1 MTASAARPS
10 PSAHTPDAPRTG
22 VGRWRT
28 RAIFLLLAVLMGLL
42 FVAEL
47 SLGSVAIPLRAIA
60 DLLAGGSAEH
70 RVWQDI
76 VMGFRL
82 PRALNALCSGAALG
96 VAGLLLQTLFRN
108 PLADP
113 FVLGIVHGA
122 RLGCALLVTAAGVAG
137 NAFLLRH
144 GLLGDVGLALASIC
158 GSAAV
163 LGLLALLSRRVGTVT
178 LLIIGLM
185 LGYLAVG
192 LISVSLHFIDETQ
205 ARAFKAW
212 DDASFAGAT
221 WQQLRILVPGIALG
235 LLACAA
241 LVKPLNGL
249 LIGERYAASMGMN
262 VGRVQRGALLATAWL
277 SGLVSAFCGPV
288 AFLGLVAAQIA
299 RALMRSAD
307 HRLLLPAAG
316 GVGAVMG
323 LAADLVL
330 HLPWSRHVFH
340 LNAVIGLVGA
350 PMALYLLYRT
360 RALQQL

>member
-1 MTASAARPS
+1 MSTLDPAVAPPTLSAATR
-10 PSAHTPDAPRTG
+10 DVRAP
-22 VGRWRT
+22 VVY
-28 RAIFLLLAVLMGLL
+28 AVLVCLL
-42 FVAEL
+42 GALFLAEL
-47 SLGSVAIPLRAIA
+47 SLGSVAIPVGAVA
-60 DLLAGGSAEH
+60 DMLLSGSPGPS
-70 RVWQDI
+70 VWRDI
-76 VMGFRL
+76 VIGFRL

-122 RLGCALLVTAAGVAG
+122 RLGSAVLVAFAGLAG
-137 NAFLLRH
+137 NAFLLRF
-144 GLLGDVGLALASIC
+144 GLMGDLGLAVASVA

-163 LGLLALLSRRVGTVT
+163 LALLAALSRRVGTVT
-178 LLIIGLM
+178 LLIVGLM
-185 LGYLAVG
+185 LGYLCVG
-192 LISVSLHFIDETQ
+192 LISVLMHFIDETQ

-221 WQQLRILVPGIALG
+221 WQQLRILLPGIGLG
-235 LLACAA
+235 LLACAF

-249 LIGERYAASMGMN
+249 LLGERYAASMGIP
-262 VGRVQRGALLATAWL
+262 VARVKRLALLATAWL

-288 AFLGLVAAQIA
+288 AFLGLVAAQVA

-307 HRLLLPAAG
+307 HRRLLPAAALL
-316 GVGAVMG
+316 GAVLG

-350 PMALYLLYRT
+350 PLALYLLYRT
-360 RALQQL
+360 RSLHQAE

>member
-1 MTASAARPS
+1 MSTLDPAVAPPTLSAATR
-10 PSAHTPDAPRTG
+10 DVRAP
-22 VGRWRT
+22 VVY
-28 RAIFLLLAVLMGLL
+28 AVLVCLL
-42 FVAEL
+42 GALFLAEL
-47 SLGSVAIPLRAIA
+47 SLGSVAIPVGAVA
-60 DLLAGGSAEH
+60 DMLLSGSPGPS
-70 RVWQDI
+70 VWRDI
-76 VMGFRL
+76 VIGFRL

-122 RLGCALLVTAAGVAG
+122 RLGSAVLVAFAGLAG
-137 NAFLLRH
+137 NAFLLRF
-144 GLLGDVGLALASIC
+144 GLMGDLGLAVASVA

-163 LGLLALLSRRVGTVT
+163 LALLTALSRRVGTVT
-178 LLIIGLM
+178 LLIVGLM
-185 LGYLAVG
+185 LGYLCVG
-192 LISVSLHFIDETQ
+192 LISVLMHFIDETQ

-221 WQQLRILVPGIALG
+221 WQQLRILLPGIGLG
-235 LLACAA
+235 LLACAF

-249 LIGERYAASMGMN
+249 LLGERYAASMGIP
-262 VGRVQRGALLATAWL
+262 VARVKRLALLATAWL

-288 AFLGLVAAQIA
+288 AFLGLVAAQVA

-307 HRLLLPAAG
+307 HRRLLPAAALL
-316 GVGAVMG
+316 GAVLG

-350 PMALYLLYRT
+350 PLALYLLYRT
-360 RALQQL
+360 RSLHQAE

>member
-1 MTASAARPS
+1 MSTLDPAVAPPTPSAATRH
-10 PSAHTPDAPRTG
+10 ARAP
-22 VGRWRT
+22 V
-28 RAIFLLLAVLMGLL
+28 AYAVLVCLL
-42 FVAEL
+42 GALFLAEL
-47 SLGSVAIPLRAIA
+47 SLGSVAIPVGAVA
-60 DLLAGGSAEH
+60 DMLLSGSPGPS
-70 RVWQDI
+70 VWRDI

-122 RLGCALLVTAAGVAG
+122 RLGSAVLVAFAGLAG
-137 NAFLLRH
+137 NAFLLRF
-144 GLLGDVGLALASIC
+144 GLMGDVGLAVASVA

-163 LGLLALLSRRVGTVT
+163 LALLAALSRHVGTVT
-178 LLIIGLM
+178 LLIVGLM
-185 LGYLAVG
+185 LGYLCVG
-192 LISVSLHFIDETQ
+192 LISVLMHFIDETQ

-221 WQQLRILVPGIALG
+221 WQQLRILLPGIGLG
-235 LLACAA
+235 LLACAF

-249 LIGERYAASMGMN
+249 LLGERYAASMGIP
-262 VGRVQRGALLATAWL
+262 VARVKRLALFATAWL

-288 AFLGLVAAQIA
+288 AFLGLVAAQVA

-307 HRLLLPAAG
+307 HRRLLPAAG
-316 GVGAVMG
+316 LLGAVLG
-323 LAADLVL
+323 LAADLML

-350 PMALYLLYRT
+350 PLALYLLYRT
-360 RALQQL
+360 RSLHQAE

>member
-1 MTASAARPS
+1 MSTLDPAVAPLTLSAATR
-10 PSAHTPDAPRTG
+10 HVRAP
-22 VGRWRT
+22 VVY
-28 RAIFLLLAVLMGLL
+28 AVLVCLL
-42 FVAEL
+42 GMLFLAEL
-47 SLGSVAIPLRAIA
+47 SLGSVAIPVGAVA
-60 DLLAGGSAEH
+60 DMLLSGSPGPS
-70 RVWQDI
+70 VWRDI
-76 VMGFRL
+76 VIGFRL

-122 RLGCALLVTAAGVAG
+122 RLGSAVLVAFAGLAG
-137 NAFLLRH
+137 NAFLLRF
-144 GLLGDVGLALASIC
+144 GLMGDVGLAVASVA

-163 LGLLALLSRRVGTVT
+163 LALLAALSRRVGTVT
-178 LLIIGLM
+178 LLIVGLM
-185 LGYLAVG
+185 LGYLCVG
-192 LISVSLHFIDETQ
+192 LISVLLHFIDETQ

-221 WQQLRILVPGIALG
+221 WQQLRILLPGIGLG
-235 LLACAA
+235 LLACAF

-249 LIGERYAASMGMN
+249 LLGERYAASMGIP
-262 VGRVQRGALLATAWL
+262 VARVKRLALLATAWL

-288 AFLGLVAAQIA
+288 AFLGLVAAQVA

-307 HRLLLPAAG
+307 HRRLLPAAALL
-316 GVGAVMG
+316 GAVLG

-350 PMALYLLYRT
+350 PLALYLLYRT
-360 RALQQL
+360 RSLHQAE

>member
-1 MTASAARPS
+1 MSTPAPASFPAASLRVAS
-10 PSAHTPDAPRTG
+10 P
-22 VGRWRT
+22 GR
-28 RAIFLLLAVLMGLL
+28 RARCWFPALAVLLVLL
-42 FVAEL
+42 LMAEL
-47 SLGSVAIPLRAIA
+47 SLGSVAIPIGAIVEM
-60 DLLAGGSAEH
+60 LTTGSAGQQ
-70 RVWQDI
+70 VWQDI
-76 VMGFRL
+76 VLGFRL
-82 PRALNALCSGAALG
+82 PRALNALFSGAALG

-122 RLGCALLVTAAGVAG
+122 RLGSALLVTFAGVVG
-137 NAFLLRH
+137 NAFLLRY
-144 GLLGDVGLALASIC
+144 GLMGDVGLAAASIF

-163 LGLLALLSRRVGTVT
+163 LGLLAVLSRHVGTVT

-192 LISVSLHFIDETQ
+192 LISVLMHFIDETQ

-221 WQQLRILVPGIALG
+221 WQQLRILMPGIGLG
-235 LLACAA
+235 LGACAF

-249 LIGERYAASMGMN
+249 LLGERYAASMGMP
-262 VGRVQRGALLATAWL
+262 VARIKRSALVTTAWL
-277 SGLVSAFCGPV
+277 SGLVAAFCGPV
-288 AFLGLVAAQIA
+288 AFLGLVAAQLA
-299 RALMRSAD
+299 RTLMRCAD
-307 HRLLLPAAG
+307 HRILLPAAG
-316 GVGAVMG
+316 LVGAVLG

-350 PMALYLLYRT
+350 PLALYMLYRT
-360 RALQQL
+360 RGLHKVD

>member
-1 MTASAARPS
+1 MSTLDPAVAPPTPSAATRH
-10 PSAHTPDAPRTG
+10 ARAP
-22 VGRWRT
+22 V
-28 RAIFLLLAVLMGLL
+28 AYAVLVCLL
-42 FVAEL
+42 GALFLAEL
-47 SLGSVAIPLRAIA
+47 SLGSVAIPVGAVA
-60 DLLAGGSAEH
+60 DMLLSGSPGPS
-70 RVWQDI
+70 VWRDI

-122 RLGCALLVTAAGVAG
+122 RLGSAVLVAFAGLAG
-137 NAFLLRH
+137 NAFLLRF
-144 GLLGDVGLALASIC
+144 GLMGDVGLAVASVA

-163 LGLLALLSRRVGTVT
+163 LALLAALSRHVGTVT
-178 LLIIGLM
+178 LLIVGLM
-185 LGYLAVG
+185 LGYLCVG
-192 LISVSLHFIDETQ
+192 LISVLMHFIDETQ

-221 WQQLRILVPGIALG
+221 WQQLRILLPGIGLG
-235 LLACAA
+235 LLACAF

-249 LIGERYAASMGMN
+249 LLGERYAASMG
-262 VGRVQRGALLATAWL
+262 VPVARVKRLALLATAWL

-288 AFLGLVAAQIA
+288 AFLGLVAAQVA

-307 HRLLLPAAG
+307 HRRLLPAAG
-316 GVGAVMG
+316 LLGAVLG

-350 PMALYLLYRT
+350 PLALYLLYRT
-360 RALQQL
+360 RSLHQAE

>member
-1 MTASAARPS
+1 MNTTALSSGPAAS
-10 PSAHTPDAPRTG
+10 PTATARGMRVSGWFIT
-22 VGRWRT
+22 
-28 RAIFLLLAVLMGLL
+28 LAVALALL

-47 SLGSVAIPLRAIA
+47 SLGSVAIPLGAI
-60 DLLAGGSAEH
+60 LEMLTTGSTDQ

-122 RLGCALLVTAAGVAG
+122 RLGSAVLVTFAGVVG
-137 NAFLLRH
+137 NAFLLRY
-144 GLLGDVGLALASIC
+144 GLMGDVGLAVASIC

-163 LGLLALLSRRVGTVT
+163 LGLLALLSRHVGTVT

-192 LISVSLHFIDETQ
+192 LISVLMHFIDETQ

-221 WQQLRILVPGIALG
+221 WQQLRILIPGIGIG
-235 LLACAA
+235 LAACTL

-249 LIGERYAASMGMN
+249 LLGERYAASMGMP
-262 VGRVQRGALLATAWL
+262 VGRVKRGALLVTAWL

-299 RALMRSAD
+299 RALMRCAD
-307 HRLLLPAAG
+307 HRVLLPAAG
-316 GVGAVMG
+316 LVGAVLG

-350 PMALYLLYRT
+350 PTALYMLYRT
-360 RALQQL
+360 RALHKVD

>member
-1 MTASAARPS
+1 MNTSCELPLPAIERPTAV
-10 PSAHTPDAPRTG
+10 AHAWRSRG
-22 VGRWRT
+22 VFVALT
-28 RAIFLLLAVLMGLL
+28 LLTGLL

-47 SLGSVAIPLRAIA
+47 SLGAVAIPLRAIL

-82 PRALNALCSGAALG
+82 PRALAAMCSGAALG

-122 RLGCALLVTAAGVAG
+122 RLGSALLVTAAGVVG
-137 NAFLLRH
+137 NAFLLRY

-163 LGLLALLSRRVGTVT
+163 LGLLALISRRVGTVT
-178 LLIIGLM
+178 LLIVGLM

-192 LISVSLHFIDETQ
+192 LISVSMHFIDETQ
-205 ARAFKAW
+205 ARAFKVW
-212 DDASFAGAT
+212 DDASFADAT
-221 WQQLRILVPGIALG
+221 WQQLRILIPGLGVG
-235 LLACAA
+235 LLACAL

-249 LIGERYAASMGMN
+249 LLGERYAASMGMN
-262 VGRVQRGALLATAWL
+262 VGRVQRSALMLTAWL

-299 RALMRSAD
+299 RALTRGAD
-307 HRLLLPAAG
+307 HRILLPAAAL
-316 GVGAVMG
+316 VGAVMG
-323 LAADLVL
+323 LAADLVM

-350 PMALYLLYRT
+350 PTALYMLYRS
-360 RALQQL
+360 RALRSA